1 MSDIYKV
8 QYTITRI
15 HNAYVEADSPEAA
28 EAFVVKGGY
37 RLALDDGI
45 VNAKHINY
53 TVPFED
59 DIPTLAVGHKA

>member
-1 MSDIYKV
+1 MSDTYKV

-37 RLALDDGI
+37 RLALDEDI
-45 VNAKHINY
+45 VNGKTINY

-59 DIPTLAVGHKA
+59 DIPSRAVGHKA